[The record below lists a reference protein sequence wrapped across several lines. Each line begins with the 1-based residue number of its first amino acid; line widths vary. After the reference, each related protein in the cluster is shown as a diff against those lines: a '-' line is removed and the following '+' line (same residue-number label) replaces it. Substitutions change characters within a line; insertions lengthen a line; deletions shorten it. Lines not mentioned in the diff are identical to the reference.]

1 MNDGTMTGN
10 ANVGGPSSSPNR
22 PRTVEEQLARVLAA
36 VVPLPVERQAVRSAA
51 GRTLAEPV
59 TAAHDI
65 PLFDN
70 SAMDGFAVRAAD
82 VAAASA
88 DTPVVLR
95 VVADLPAGV
104 SDDPPLQAGEAAR
117 IMTGSPTPTAADV
130 IVPFED
136 TAGGLADSLGE
147 VRVLRAP
154 AKSGAFVRRRGTDL
168 REGDEVVAA
177 GERFGAFQAAAAVA
191 AGVEHVSVTRAPRVA
206 VVSTGSELL
215 SPGDEPARGRIP
227 DSNGP
232 LLEILVSEADA
243 EVVLVARVA
252 DDPAAVAAVAAE
264 AVDLGADV
272 IVFTG
277 GVSAGAYEPV
287 RGAFDGKGE
296 VEFTKVAM
304 QPGKPQA
311 FGVLG
316 GRDATRTL
324 VFGLPGNPV
333 SVAVSFE
340 VFVRPALLA
349 LQGRTEIHR
358 PRASFTAD
366 AAWTPPPG
374 RRQYLPA
381 VVDLALRT
389 VRPATAGGSGSHL
402 AGGLARAHA
411 FAIVPAEVEAVAVG
425 DTIDVML
432 VE

>member
-1 MNDGTMTGN
+1 MSA
-10 ANVGGPSSSPNR
+10 ANGSR
-22 PRTVEEQLARVLAA
+22 RTVEEQLALVLEAVRVLPA
-36 VVPLPVERQAVRSAA
+36 ETRAVRDAA
-51 GRTLAEPV
+51 HRTLAEPA

-82 VAAASA
+82 VAAASPEN
-88 DTPVVLR
+88 PVVLR

-104 SDDPPLQAGEAAR
+104 SDDPPLDAGDAAR
-117 IMTGSPTPTAADV
+117 IMTGSPTPTAADA

-154 AKSGAFVRRRGTDL
+154 ATPGAFVRRRGADL
-168 REGDEVVAA
+168 HAGDAVVLA
-177 GERFGAFQAAAAVA
+177 GERLGAFQLAAAVA
-191 AGVEHVSVTRAPRVA
+191 AGVDTVAVTRAPRVA

-215 SPGDEPARGRIP
+215 SPGEPATRGRIP

-232 LLEILVSEADA
+232 LLELLVADADA
-243 EVVLVARVA
+243 EVVLMARVA
-252 DDPAAVAAVAAE
+252 DDADAVRAVTAT
-264 AVDLGADV
+264 AVERGADV
-272 IVFTG
+272 IIFTG

-287 RGAFDGKGE
+287 RGAFDGRGA
-296 VEFTKVAM
+296 VEFASVAM

-311 FGVLG
+311 FGALDSG
-316 GRDATRTL
+316 TL

-349 LQGRTEIHR
+349 LQGRTEIQR
-358 PRASFTAD
+358 ARASFTAD
-366 AAWTPPPG
+366 AAWTTPPG

-381 VVDLALRT
+381 VVDLSTRT

-411 FAIVPAEVEAVAVG
+411 LAIVPAEVEAVAVG

>member
-1 MNDGTMTGN
+1 MSGAG
-10 ANVGGPSSSPNR
+10 ANR
-22 PRTVEEQLARVLAA
+22 RTVEEQLALVLD
-36 VVPLPVERQAVRSAA
+36 AVRTLPAESRAIRDAA
-51 GRTLAEPV
+51 HRTLAEPAA
-59 TAAHDI
+59 AAHDI

-70 SAMDGFAVRAAD
+70 SAMDGFAVRFAD

-88 DTPVVLR
+88 DNPVVLR

-104 SDDPPLQAGEAAR
+104 SDDPPLGPGEAAR
-117 IMTGSPTPTAADV
+117 IMTGSPAPTDADA

-147 VRVLRAP
+147 VQVLRAP
-154 AKSGAFVRRRGTDL
+154 AAQGAFVRRRGADL
-168 REGDEVVAA
+168 HAGDAVVHA
-177 GERFGAFQAAAAVA
+177 GERLGAFQLAAAVA
-191 AGVEHVSVTRAPRVA
+191 AGVETVSVTRAPRVA

-215 SPGDEPARGRIP
+215 SPGEPAARGRIP

-232 LLEILVSEADA
+232 LLELLVADADA
-243 EVVLVARVA
+243 EVVLVARVT
-252 DDPAAVAAVAAE
+252 DDAE
-264 AVDLGADV
+264 AVRTVTATAVERGADV

-287 RGAFDGKGE
+287 RGAFDGQGA
-296 VEFTKVAM
+296 VEFASVAM

-311 FGVLG
+311 FGALDSG
-316 GRDATRTL
+316 AL

-340 VFVRPALLA
+340 VFVRPTLLA
-349 LQGRTEIHR
+349 LQGRSEIHR
-358 PRASFTAD
+358 ARASFTAD
-366 AAWTPPPG
+366 AAWTTPPG

-381 VVDLALRT
+381 VVDHANRT

-402 AGGLARAHA
+402 AGGLARARA

-425 DTIDVML
+425 DVIDVML

>member
-1 MNDGTMTGN
+1 MTG
-10 ANVGGPSSSPNR
+10 ATGAKT
-22 PRTVEEQLARVLAA
+22 PRTVEDQLARVLAA
-36 VVPLPVERQAVRSAA
+36 VHVLESETRPVGDAA
-51 GRTLAEPV
+51 GRTLAQPV

-88 DTPVVLR
+88 DHPITLR

-104 SDDPPLQAGEAAR
+104 STDPALAPGEAAR
-117 IMTGSPTPTAADV
+117 IMTGSPTPTDADV

-136 TAGGLADSLGE
+136 TEGGLADSLDE

-154 AKSGAFVRRRGTDL
+154 AKPDAFVRRRGADL
-168 REGDEVVAA
+168 HEGDAVVHA
-177 GERFGAFQAAAAVA
+177 GERLGAFQIAAAVA
-191 AGVEHVSVTRAPRVA
+191 AGVSEVTVTRAPRVA

-215 SPGDEPARGRIP
+215 APGVAPVRGSIP

-232 LLEILVSEADA
+232 LLTQLVADA
-243 EVVLVARVA
+243 DAAVVLVARVA
-252 DDPAAVAAVAAE
+252 DDPEAVRTVTAE
-264 AVDLGADV
+264 AVARGADV

-287 RGAFDGKGE
+287 RGAFDGGGE
-296 VEFTKVAM
+296 VEFTPVAM

-311 FGVLG
+311 FGVLASG
-316 GRDATRTL
+316 AL

-349 LQGRTEIHR
+349 LQGREVIQR
-358 PRASFTAD
+358 PRIPFTAD
-366 AAWTPPPG
+366 AAWTTPPG

-381 VVDLALRT
+381 IVDVAART

-411 FAIVPAEVEAVAVG
+411 FAIVPAEVDAVAVG
-425 DTIDVML
+425 DVIDVML
-432 VE
+432 VG